1 VLLYDFKYSNT
12 DSNKD
17 QNLKHLTSYLMRDLD
32 ARGIVNPMEVAN
44 EIRLLRKDWGLSFEQ
59 MGDILASLES
69 QNEDDKYLT
78 SS

>member
-1 VLLYDFKYSNT
+1 
-12 DSNKD
+12 
-17 QNLKHLTSYLMRDLD
+17 MRDLD